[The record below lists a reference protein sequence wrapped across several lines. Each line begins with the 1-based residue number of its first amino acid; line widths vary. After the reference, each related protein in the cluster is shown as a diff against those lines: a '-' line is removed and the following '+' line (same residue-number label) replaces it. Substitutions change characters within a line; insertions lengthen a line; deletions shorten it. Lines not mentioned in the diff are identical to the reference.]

1 MFSKQDK
8 DKSSA
13 PAAITSAPSG
23 KTAPSL
29 LSADITIQGAVT
41 ANGEVQIDGSI
52 DGDVTCGKLIVGER
66 ANINGAIKA
75 ASVLVRG
82 KVVGR
87 IEAQQVELM
96 RSARVQGDIWHETV
110 AIEAGAYLDGMCK
123 RLDQKDD
130 AAAHTDIAPI
140 DSAKKNKSTMA
151 SAIKAEVPAE
161 PTMESTEDNDAE
173 QGAEST
179 PPFNPRRATRTTTFG
194 SADKQ
199 ASGND

>member
-13 PAAITSAPSG
+13 PAPITSASSG

-29 LSADITIQGAVT
+29 LSADITIHGDVE
-41 ANGEVQIDGSI
+41 ANGEVQIDGTI
-52 DGDVTCGKLIVGER
+52 DGDVTCGQLIVGER

-75 ASVLVRG
+75 TSVLVRG

-123 RLDQKDD
+123 RLDQKDE
-130 AAAHTDIAPI
+130 AAAQTEVAPL
-140 DSAKKNKSTMA
+140 DSAKKSKSAMT
-151 SAIKAEVPAE
+151 SEIKAEIAAE
-161 PTMESTEDNDAE
+161 AATETTAEIEPQEGPT
-173 QGAEST
+173 ST
-179 PPFNPRRATRTTTFG
+179 PPFNPRRTTRTTTFG
-194 SADKQ
+194 SANKQ